1 MENPYTHIGAPDTD
15 TSPAE
20 EFAGFDGFGEF
31 PEFRPTEQAG
41 PPVDDVIREIRKL
54 DTGGLA
60 EQ

>member
-54 DTGGLA
+54 DTGG
-60 EQ
+60 